1 MSSVTTDKE
10 GKNKGKVLFVGR
22 DIFLG
27 TMVSQI
33 AQKAG
38 FLTDSTVAAK
48 VFNVVSADLSIKA
61 LIVDMKEAKDFLT
74 EIVEAGGTGSR
85 PKLIAV
91 IFHNDIDSRRHAQ
104 KAGFEYVIHRS
115 QLGTNLPTILT
126 EKERK

>member
-1 MSSVTTDKE
+1 MSSVTTAQG
-10 GKNKGKVLFVGR
+10 GKVKGKVLFVGR

-48 VFNVVSADLSIKA
+48 VFNAVSSDLSVKA
-61 LIVDMKEAKDFLT
+61 LVVDMKEAKDFLN

-91 IFHNDIDSRRHAQ
+91 IFHNDTDSRRHAQ
-104 KAGFEYVIHRS
+104 KAGFEYVIHRA
-115 QLGTNLPTILT
+115 QLGTNLPAILT
-126 EKERK
+126 EKDRK